1 MNRLTPVIN
10 RLNSI
15 LIAASKRQ
23 DIVLVAIVVTAVF
36 MMILPLPTVLVDIL
50 IAINI
55 MLSVTA
61 LTIAIYIRNPLEFS
75 AFPAFLLI
83 STLYRLALTITTSR
97 LVLLQHDAGEIV
109 YAFGNFVVAGN
120 VAVGIIIFTIITVV
134 QFIVITKGAERVA
147 EVSARFSLDGMPG
160 RQMSIDGDMRAGV
173 LSPEEAKSERE
184 LLQKES
190 RLFGAMDGAMKF
202 VKGDAIASIIVVLV
216 NIIGGIAIGVMQ
228 HNMSAGQAV
237 STYAILSVG
246 DGLIAQIPALLISIT
261 AGLIVTRI
269 PNAQQQNLATQ
280 MTSQLTAQP
289 WALLMAGS
297 VMAIFALIPGFPP
310 FIFGGLA
317 VLAIGFGLYIQRAR
331 AAAAHGS
338 QEVDAAKD
346 ELKTVP
352 APALLVRLG
361 PKVAQRDRL
370 ATVLEQFR
378 REKFD
383 ELGLP
388 LPLPIIVEAPE
399 LPPYQVEIQLYLV
412 PVVTLTMPEA
422 VDLVWARAQALH
434 IDAQEYALP
443 WGVTLSW
450 LPPEHK
456 EIATSLGLTTYSHE
470 ERISALLG
478 AVVARYAE
486 DFVGLQE
493 TRALLNSIEKN
504 YPELLRELLRA
515 MSLQK
520 VSEIMRRLVS
530 EGVPIRD
537 LRSVCEALADWANKE
552 KDIVLLTE
560 YVRITLRRQIC
571 HVFGGPQ
578 RRISVLLIGER
589 IENMIRDSIRETSA
603 GTYAALD
610 ADKTSAILELL
621 RRHIHSYQAR
631 AESPVLL
638 TAMDVRRYLRKMIE
652 REFFSTPVLSTQELM
667 EDLEVNVL
675 GSLELFDE
683 DRRHALA

>member
-1 MNRLTPVIN
+1 MNRLTPAIN

-15 LIAASKRQ
+15 LIAASQRQ
-23 DIVLVAIVVTAVF
+23 DIILVAIVVTAVF

-75 AFPAFLLI
+75 AFPALLLI
-83 STLYRLALTITTSR
+83 TTLYRLALTITTSR
-97 LVLLQHDAGEIV
+97 LILLQHDAGEIV

-173 LSPEEAKSERE
+173 LSAEEAKIERD

-228 HNMSAGQAV
+228 HNMSASQAV
-237 STYAILSVG
+237 GTYAILSVG

-269 PNAQQQNLATQ
+269 PNAEQQNLATQ
-280 MTSQLTAQP
+280 MMGQLVGQP
-289 WALLMAGS
+289 WALLMAGG
-297 VMAIFALIPGFPP
+297 VMLIFALIPGFPT

-317 VLAIGFGLYIQRAR
+317 ALVLGFGFHIWRTQAR
-331 AAAAHGS
+331 AAHG
-338 QEVDAAKD
+338 QQGTAAK
-346 ELKTVP
+346 EEVQAAP
-352 APALLVRLG
+352 APALLVRIG
-361 PKVAQRDRL
+361 PKAARRDRL
-370 ATVLEQFR
+370 ASALERFC
-378 REKFD
+378 RERFD

-388 LPLPIIVEAPE
+388 IPLPVIVEAPE
-399 LPPYQVEIQLYLV
+399 LPPYRVEIQLYLV
-412 PVVTLTMPEA
+412 PVVSLTLPENA
-422 VDLVWARAQALH
+422 DLVWAKAQALQLE
-434 IDAQEYALP
+434 AQEYSLP
-443 WGVTLSW
+443 WGVMLSW
-450 LPPEHK
+450 LPPEHR
-456 EIATSLGLTTYSHE
+456 EVATSLGLAVHSNE
-470 ERISALLG
+470 DRISALLG

-493 TRALLNSIEKN
+493 TRTLLNSVEKN
-504 YPELLRELLRA
+504 YPELQRELLRA
-515 MSLQK
+515 MSLHK
-520 VSEIMRRLVS
+520 ISEIIRRLVS

-603 GTYAALD
+603 GTYSALD
-610 ADKTSAILELL
+610 VDKTTAILELL
-621 RRHIHSYQAR
+621 RRHINSYQAR
-631 AESPVLL
+631 GEYPLLL

-652 REFFSTPVLSTQELM
+652 REFFATPVLSTQELM

-675 GSLELFDE
+675 GNLELFDE

>member
-75 AFPAFLLI
+75 AFPALLLI
-83 STLYRLALTITTSR
+83 TTLYRLALTITTSR

-173 LSPEEAKSERE
+173 LSAEEAKSERE

-228 HNMSAGQAV
+228 HNMSASQAV
-237 STYAILSVG
+237 GTYAILSVG

-269 PNAQQQNLATQ
+269 PNAEQQNLATQ
-280 MTSQLTAQP
+280 MTSQLTGQP
-289 WALLMAGS
+289 WALLMAGG

-317 VLAIGFGLYIQRAR
+317 ALAIGFGLYIRRTR
-331 AAAAHGS
+331 AAAARGS

-346 ELKTVP
+346 ELKTAP

-361 PKVAQRDRL
+361 PKAAQRDRL

-422 VDLVWARAQALH
+422 VDLVWAKAQALH
-434 IDAQEYALP
+434 IDAQEYSLP

-450 LPPEHK
+450 LPQEHK
-456 EIATSLGLTTYSHE
+456 DIVTSLGLTTYSHE

-515 MSLQK
+515 MTLQK
-520 VSEIMRRLVS
+520 ISEIMRRLVS

-621 RRHIHSYQAR
+621 RRHINSYQAR
-631 AESPVLL
+631 AEYPVLL

>member
-1 MNRLTPVIN
+1 MNRLTPAIN

-15 LIAASKRQ
+15 LIAASQRQ
-23 DIVLVAIVVTAVF
+23 DIILVAIVVTAVF

-75 AFPAFLLI
+75 AFPALLLI
-83 STLYRLALTITTSR
+83 TTLYRLALTITTSR
-97 LVLLQHDAGEIV
+97 LILLQHDAGEIV

-173 LSPEEAKSERE
+173 LSAEEAKFERD

-228 HNMSAGQAV
+228 HNMSASQAV
-237 STYAILSVG
+237 GTYAILSVG

-269 PNAQQQNLATQ
+269 PNAKQENLATQ
-280 MTSQLTAQP
+280 MMGQLVGQP
-289 WALLMAGS
+289 WALLMAGA
-297 VMAIFALIPGFPP
+297 VMLIFALIPGFPT

-317 VLAIGFGLYIQRAR
+317 ALVLGFGFHVWRTQAR
-331 AAAAHGS
+331 AAHG
-338 QEVDAAKD
+338 QQGAAAKG
-346 ELKTVP
+346 EGQAAP
-352 APALLVRLG
+352 APALLVRIG
-361 PKVAQRDRL
+361 PKAARRERL
-370 ATVLEQFR
+370 ASALERFC
-378 REKFD
+378 RERFD

-388 LPLPIIVEAPE
+388 IPLPVIVEAPE
-399 LPPYQVEIQLYLV
+399 LPPYRVEIQLYLV
-412 PVVTLTMPEA
+412 PVVSLTLPENA
-422 VDLVWARAQALH
+422 DLVWAKAQALH
-434 IDAQEYALP
+434 PEAQEYSLP
-443 WGVTLSW
+443 WGVMLSW
-450 LPPEHK
+450 LPPEHR
-456 EIATSLGLTTYSHE
+456 EEATSLGLTVHSNE
-470 ERISALLG
+470 DRISALLG

-493 TRALLNSIEKN
+493 TRTLLNSVEKN
-504 YPELLRELLRA
+504 YPELQRELLRA
-515 MSLQK
+515 MSLHK
-520 VSEIMRRLVS
+520 ISEIIRRLVS

-603 GTYAALD
+603 GTYSALD
-610 ADKTSAILELL
+610 ADKTTAILELL
-621 RRHIHSYQAR
+621 RRHINSYQAR
-631 AESPVLL
+631 GEYPVLL

-652 REFFSTPVLSTQELM
+652 REFFATPVLSTQELM

-675 GSLELFDE
+675 GNLELFDE

>member
-1 MNRLTPVIN
+1 MNRLTTAIN
-10 RLNSI
+10 RLNAI

-23 DIVLVAIVVTAVF
+23 DIVLVSIVVTAVF

-75 AFPAFLLI
+75 AFPALLLI
-83 STLYRLALTITTSR
+83 TTLYRLALTITTSR

-173 LSPEEAKSERE
+173 MSAEEAKIERE

-216 NIIGGIAIGVMQ
+216 NIIGGITIGVIQ
-228 HNMSAGQAV
+228 HNMSASQAV

-269 PNAQQQNLATQ
+269 PNAEQQNLATQ

-289 WALLMAGS
+289 WALLMAGG

-317 VLAIGFGLYIQRAR
+317 ALAVGLGLYIRR
-331 AAAAHGS
+331 GKAAAARGQ
-338 QEVDAAKD
+338 QETEAAKD
-346 ELKTVP
+346 GLEAAP

-361 PKVAQRDRL
+361 PKAAQRDRL
-370 ATVLEQFR
+370 ADMLEQFR

-388 LPLPIIVEAPE
+388 FPLPIIVEAPE
-399 LPPYQVEIQLYLV
+399 LLPYQVEIQLYLV
-412 PVVTLTMPEA
+412 PVVTLTMPEN

-434 IDAQEYALP
+434 IDAQEHSLP

-450 LPPEHK
+450 LPSEQK
-456 EIATSLGLTTYSHE
+456 EIATRLGLATYSHE

-486 DFVGLQE
+486 DFIGLQE
-493 TRALLNSIEKN
+493 TRSLLNRIEES

-515 MSLQK
+515 MTLQK

-537 LRSVCEALADWANKE
+537 LRSVCEALTDWANKE

-621 RRHIHSYQAR
+621 RRHINSYQAR
-631 AESPVLL
+631 AEYPVLL

-667 EDLEVNVL
+667 DDLEVNVL
-675 GSLELFDE
+675 GNLELFDE
-683 DRRHALA
+683 DHRHALA